1 MQMMQCVTWFI
12 AYTNTLMVKHYCYT
26 FIQVPF
32 KGFQNN
38 WGGGGRT
45 ASASPL
51 SQCPLSTNVLFTSSL
66 FVIGFLEGLK
76 RGHEDDSRN
85 YKALVLL
92 RPIVQSSLGA
102 AILGAKSINEKFP
115 VDYSKNTE
123 SFFTFTPG
131 CS

>member
-1 MQMMQCVTWFI
+1 MMQYVAWFI
-12 AYTNTLMVKHYCYT
+12 AYTNALMVKNDCDSLVTHLFRYYSKA
-26 FIQVPF
+26 FRII
-32 KGFQNN
+32 
-38 WGGGGRT
+38 GGRM

-66 FVIGFLEGLK
+66 FVIGFLEGLN